1 MLSKKMKYT
10 QEAGKSMLAVHSGE
24 YVLLLFMCLFSATFL
39 VATFLF
45 LATGEEMIF
54 LSDMQLPFLSSSF
67 Q

>member
-10 QEAGKSMLAVHSGE
+10 QEAGKSMLAVNSGE